1 MRTVPGITQ
10 ERLMAPEDAVEE
22 VDLLEPGRALG
33 VGLTV
38 AIVAVIFLMAGTIY
52 LATFLLPG

>member
-1 MRTVPGITQ
+1 
-10 ERLMAPEDAVEE
+10 MAPEDAVEE

-38 AIVAVIFLMAGTIY
+38 AIVAVFFLMAGTIY
-52 LATFLLPG
+52 MATFLLPG